1 MRQGDL
7 VRFREG
13 CGWERLSGRIG
24 LVLAVRPQEFHTR
37 WDALVDGML
46 YGEIVYDKESL
57 EVINGQR

>member
-1 MRQGDL
+1 MRPGDL

-37 WDALVDGML
+37 WDALVDGTL
-46 YGEIVYDKESL
+46 YSDIVHDKEFL
-57 EVINGQR
+57 EMISGQG